1 MDISEKITLVNQTS
15 LESFEV
21 PDKLK
26 IIAKFT
32 EAGIKIFDA
41 DFGYAFW
48 KQSGDKNYLLVYRS
62 PNMDYVPR
70 LPRKRGFTFQVERT
84 KKPFMGLIPEEKN
97 PKYDLS
103 PYMQSIV
110 IIPIFYQRYQYGDIV
125 LCYKKHRMFSKE
137 DNSLG
142 IALGNAAAQTIT
154 IQQLYYSAQDFKNRL
169 DKTLDAVLIFD
180 ARTHKIEYANLG
192 ATKLLGYSQ
201 KELFKKTIF
210 DIQPEVNRA
219 RFQELALPLE
229 KKVIKSLNFETV
241 LRTKNGKNI
250 PVELFK
256 QLTESLAGPKKFLTI
271 VHDLTERKKVE
282 KEALK
287 LLKQK
292 DEFFSVASHEL
303 KTPVTTIKGFAQL
316 LAVQAEKLPPK
327 NLYFVGKINNQV
339 DKLTRLI
346 NDLLDIS
353 RIETGK
359 MKFRRRV
366 FELKQLIEETAQDL
380 KVGIPHHRLIL
391 KLKEKFWIFGDM
403 DRIAQVLTNLIN
415 NAVKYSP
422 HAKKIIISAVKEG
435 KFARVSVEDYGVG
448 IDKKSEQRIFERF
461 YQQKKTRGE
470 AYPGLGLGLYISSSI
485 IKAHKGRIGAR
496 RKKHKGTI
504 FYFNLPFKR
513 WQK

>member
-1 MDISEKITLVNQTS
+1 MDIAEKITLVNQTS
-15 LESFEV
+15 LESFEE

-48 KQSGDKNYLLVYRS
+48 KQSGDKNYFMVYRS

-70 LPRKRGFTFQVERT
+70 LPRRRGFTSQVERT

-125 LCYKKHRMFSKE
+125 LCYKQHRMFSKE

-180 ARTHKIEYANLG
+180 AQTHKIEYANLG

-210 DIQPEVNRA
+210 NIQPEVGKNK
-219 RFQELALPLE
+219 FLEITQPLE
-229 KKVIKSLNFETV
+229 KKHLNAINFETV
-241 LRTKNGKNI
+241 LRTKAGKNI

-282 KEALK
+282 KEALR

-316 LAVQAEKLPPK
+316 LAVEAEKLPPK
-327 NLYFVGKINNQV
+327 SFYFVEKINNQV

-359 MKFRRRV
+359 LKFRRRV
-366 FELKQLIEETAQDL
+366 FELRQLVEETVQDL
-380 KVGIPHHRLIL
+380 KVGIPRHRLVV
-391 KLKEKFWIFGDM
+391 KLKEKFWVFGDV
-403 DRIAQVLTNLIN
+403 DRIAQVLTNLVN

-422 HAKKIIISAVKEG
+422 QAKKIIISLAKEG
-435 KFARVSVEDYGVG
+435 KYAKVSVEDFGIG

-461 YQQKKTRGE
+461 YQQKKAKSE

-485 IKAHKGRIGAR
+485 IKAHQGKIGAR
-496 RKKHKGTI
+496 RKINKGTI